1 MQARLCHIEV
11 ANIALF
17 GAAYRCVNSEADCLV
32 AGLLGALD
40 ENLGYLIVLMVE
52 LEPEGPCRHLRY
64 LFDAV
69 A

>member
-1 MQARLCHIEV
+1 MQARLRHIQV

-17 GAAYRCVNSEADCLV
+17 GAADGSVHSEADCLV

-40 ENLGYLIVLMVE
+40 ENLGYLIVLVVE
-52 LEPEGPCRHLRY
+52 LEPEGPCRHLRH